1 MNKTITD
8 FSLELFTWQAL
19 ILISIGL
26 WIYCLID
33 ILKNKFEKN
42 DKTIWI
48 LVVLLLPFLGSILYL
63 CIGNNKKI
71 KTELETR
78 YKQQIKRTKN
88 NKGKHLI

>member
-1 MNKTITD
+1 MNKIITD
-8 FSLELFTWQAL
+8 FSLGLFTWQTL

-63 CIGNNKKI
+63 CIGNKKNK
-71 KTELETR
+71 L
-78 YKQQIKRTKN
+78 TK
-88 NKGKHLI
+88 KY

>member
-8 FSLELFTWQAL
+8 FSLGLFTWQAL

-33 ILKNKFEKN
+33 ILKNKFKKN

-63 CIGNNKKI
+63 CIGNNKKL
-71 KTELETR
+71 KL
-78 YKQQIKRTKN
+78 N
-88 NKGKHLI
+88 